1 MSGRALVTGV
11 TGQDGSYLA
20 ERLLADGWQ
29 VHGLVRSPD
38 ERVVPGV
45 QVHHGDLASA
55 STFADL
61 LPAVRPDVVFHL
73 AGMSSVATSWA
84 QAGTSAEVTGTSV
97 ARLLE
102 ACFPGGTGDGP
113 RVVLASSAEVFG
125 AATTSPQDE
134 RTPVR
139 PSSPYGAAKAF
150 ALHLGGVYR
159 QAGHHVG
166 AAVLYNHESPRRPA
180 TFVTRKITSTVAAIV
195 AGTADELRVGNLDA
209 RRDWGWAPDHVD
221 AMVRMARAERPDD
234 YVVAT
239 GEGHSVREFVAAA
252 FAAAGVTGWEHLV
265 HVDPRFVRPVDAVE
279 LVGDA
284 SRIRRALG
292 WRPTVEF
299 TEVVARMVR
308 ADLALTGQDGTRQ
321 GGPG

>member
-1 MSGRALVTGV
+1 MPGRALVTGV

-29 VHGLVRSPD
+29 VHGLVRSPQ
-38 ERVVPGV
+38 EHVTPGV
-45 QVHHGDLASA
+45 QVHHGDLTDPSA
-55 STFADL
+55 FSDL
-61 LPAVRPDVVFHL
+61 LPTVRPDVVFHL
-73 AGMSSVATSWA
+73 AGMSSVAASWA
-84 QAGTSAEVTGTSV
+84 RAGASAEVTGTAV

-125 AATTSPQDE
+125 AASTSPQDE
-134 RTPVR
+134 LTPVR

-150 ALHLGGVYR
+150 ALHLAGVYR

-180 TFVTRKITSTVAAIV
+180 TFVTRKITSTVAGIV
-195 AGTADELRVGNLDA
+195 RGEESELRVGNLDA

-221 AMVRMARAERPDD
+221 AMVRMAGADAPGD

-239 GEGHSVREFVAAA
+239 GVGHSVRDFVAAA
-252 FAAAGVTGWEHLV
+252 FAAAGVEDWEHLV
-265 HVDPRFVRPVDAVE
+265 HVDQRFVRPVDAVE

-284 SRIRRALG
+284 GRIRARLG
-292 WRPTVEF
+292 WAPTVPFE
-299 TEVVARMVR
+299 EVVARMVR
-308 ADLALTGQDGTRQ
+308 ADLTGRA
-321 GGPG
+321 